1 MLGSSDRV
9 VFVETAIWLDQLTAA
24 ERAELG
30 RGAGSIPE
38 PHPDLLVVGGGIAGV
53 ATAAAFHQAGL
64 GSVLLIEAGH
74 LGSGATGGAAG
85 LLTPE
90 IHEWSDPEPFV
101 DLARASLGQWAEL
114 EETWPGGVGLVD
126 VDWIGLSPDV
136 GGLAPHQSPAV
147 EWLDPEQVERVIP
160 GLSLPMAGALIH
172 HQGRVNPLRSVA
184 RLSAV
189 LPAVATGVAATS
201 VTIRG
206 DRVVMV
212 DTTAGPIQ
220 PGAVVFATGLPP
232 VLDGLDLDLPWERVK
247 GHLLVTEPTSLR
259 LPGIVA
265 PVATQLEDG
274 RLLVGGTFDTE
285 DESPAVQPEVIDSI
299 LAGLY
304 ATVPALRG
312 LRAAYRWC
320 CFRPRHPDGRPV
332 IDRVPGVS
340 NAWLTSGHYRTGI
353 LLAPVT
359 AQTLTRWIGS
369 DEPPDEAPAWS
380 SERFAD
386 LHGR

>member
-1 MLGSSDRV
+1 
-9 VFVETAIWLDQLTAA
+9 VETAIWLDQLTAA

-30 RGAGSIPE
+30 RGAGSIPV

-53 ATAAAFHQAGL
+53 ATAAACYQAGL

-74 LGSGATGGAAG
+74 LGSGATGGATG

-101 DLARASLGQWAEL
+101 DLARASLGRWAQL
-114 EETWPGGVGLVD
+114 EQTWPGGVGLVD
-126 VDWIGLSPDV
+126 VDWIGLSPDP

-147 EWLDPEQVERVIP
+147 EWLDPERVAQLIP
-160 GLSLPMAGALIH
+160 GLALPMAGALIH

-184 RLSAV
+184 RLSAA
-189 LPAVATGVAATS
+189 LPAVSTGVAATG

-206 DRVVMV
+206 DRIMTV
-212 DTTAGPIQ
+212 DTTAGPVQ

-232 VLDGLDLDLPWERVK
+232 VLDGLELDLPWERVK

-274 RLLVGGTFDTE
+274 RLLVGGTFDTG
-285 DESPAVQPEVIDSI
+285 DETPKVQAEVIDSI

-304 ATVPALRG
+304 ATLPRLRG
-312 LRAAYRWC
+312 LRTAYRWC
-320 CFRPRHPDGRPV
+320 CFRPRHPDGLPV
-332 IDRVPGVS
+332 IDRIPGVS

-369 DEPPDEAPAWS
+369 DQPPAEAPAWS
-380 SERFAD
+380 SGRFAG
-386 LHGR
+386 HGLSGR